1 MGVKHLPV
9 KFQRKW
15 KDLKQFE
22 TIQLGSECESGRRA
36 PLLHVNILKKRARPI
51 NSTVCVASKEL
62 RYHK

>member
-9 KFQRKW
+9 KFQTKGE
-15 KDLKQFE
+15 DLKQFE
-22 TIQLGSECESGRRA
+22 AIQLESECESGRRA
-36 PLLHVNILKKRARPI
+36 PLLHVNMLIKRARPI